1 MAPQIGLEQWQTGG
15 NREGRLWPR
24 RVTVSTGRIE
34 DENVPLS
41 RVVDVLNQ
49 RFGTDFG
56 ASDELLWDQVRADLF
71 ADETVRDAGQVNPR
85 DNFAYVFDPK
95 FEELVMNRMDRNNDQ
110 VVKFLEDPQLK
121 SFITSR
127 FRNQIY
133 DRIQAETKSRI
144 LQT

>member
-1 MAPQIGLEQWQTGG
+1 MRQRCA
-15 NREGRLWPR
+15 NRRIRLIL
-24 RVTVSTGRIE
+24 G
-34 DENVPLS
+34 
-41 RVVDVLNQ
+41 
-49 RFGTDFG
+49 
-56 ASDELLWDQVRADLF
+56 DQVRADLF

-121 SFITSR
+121 SFITSL
-127 FRNQIY
+127 FRNQVY
-133 DRIQAETKSRI
+133 DRIQAEMKSRI

>member
-1 MAPQIGLEQWQTGG
+1 MRQRRANWRIRLIPGEQ
-15 NREGRLWPR
+15 
-24 RVTVSTGRIE
+24 
-34 DENVPLS
+34 
-41 RVVDVLNQ
+41 
-49 RFGTDFG
+49 F
-56 ASDELLWDQVRADLF
+56 RADLF

-95 FEELVMNRMDRNNDQ
+95 FEELVMNRMDRNNEQ

-133 DRIQAETKSRI
+133 DRIQAEMKSRI
-144 LQT
+144 LQI

>member
-1 MAPQIGLEQWQTGG
+1 METGKAGGLKGPTDVG
-15 NREGRLWPR
+15 
-24 RVTVSTGRIE
+24 TGRIE

-56 ASDELLWDQVRADLF
+56 ASDELLWEQVRADLF

-95 FEELVMNRMDRNNDQ
+95 FEELVMNRMDRNNEQ

-127 FRNQIY
+127 FRNQVY
-133 DRIQAETKSRI
+133 DRIQAEMKSRI
-144 LQT
+144 NIQV